1 MDRRFTL
8 TIMVVRLFLAV
19 FPLAPVGALALD
31 KLDHEVW
38 MLDQSGSPPSA
49 VPSADIGGTLYF
61 FDGHELASAVANV
74 VPEVL
79 DVAALVQQLDP
90 SAAPRRPH
98 YITFN
103 AAHTHA
109 IIAFVATGHVLII
122 EAATRTPVFVVDVGV
137 QAHAAV
143 PSPDESYILVANQN
157 GKLLQ
162 RINTNYAT
170 NTFILDHGATLDLAN
185 GTTPS
190 GAPPAPDIL
199 GLSPGGRQVYA
210 TLRGAHPL
218 TGNNPVLNNAQGQT
232 PGLGVIQVTQGGRGG
247 TLKAVFP
254 VSNFDTPTMGSAPI
268 RTESPCGC
276 AESHR
281 RV

>member
-1 MDRRFTL
+1 MDRRFTP
-8 TIMVVRLFLAV
+8 TTFVITLFLAV
-19 FPLAPVGALALD
+19 FSLAPVGASALD
-31 KLDHEVW
+31 KLNYAVW

-49 VPSADIGGTLYF
+49 VPSADIGGTLYI

-90 SAAPRRPH
+90 SATPRRPH

-109 IIAFVATGHVLII
+109 IIAFVATGHVLIL

-143 PSPDESYILVANQN
+143 PSPDESYILVANRN

-170 NTFILDHGATLDLAN
+170 NTLVLDHGATLDLAN

-190 GAPPAPDIL
+190 GAPKEFDDPA
-199 GLSPGGRQVYA
+199 GGRPDNAPILALPDATSALAFV
-210 TLRGAHPL
+210 TLR
-218 TGNNPVLNNAQGQT
+218 
-232 PGLGVIQVTQGGRGG
+232 
-247 TLKAVFP
+247 
-254 VSNFDTPTMGSAPI
+254 
-268 RTESPCGC
+268 GC
-276 AESHR
+276 AESQR